1 MPHTE
6 RGPGRPPGPTRRTE
20 RTVLAAALKLFLEG
34 GADALTFNRIAEE
47 TGVSRSTI
55 YRHWPDRAALVAT
68 MLEKATFPHHAER
81 LNGELSNDLH
91 VAMESMVE
99 RFEHRPVREF
109 FAALLTFGYTS
120 DDVSTTGEAFI
131 GGLLAPVHDVIADGI
146 ERGDLEGDTHDLT
159 AELVGP
165 LALLHVLLGQTVT
178 VEDGRRA
185 VERFLALHT

>member
-1 MPHTE
+1 MPTTE

-20 RTVLAAALKLFLEG
+20 KTVLAAALRLFLEG

-68 MLEKATFPHHAER
+68 MLEKATFPHHTER
-81 LNGELSNDLH
+81 LTGALENDLH

-109 FAALLTFGYTS
+109 FAALLTFGFTS
-120 DDVSTTGEAFI
+120 DNVTTTGEAFI
-131 GGLLAPVHDVIADGI
+131 GGLLEPVHDVIADAI
-146 ERGDLEGDTHDLT
+146 ARGDLEGETHDLT

-178 VEDGRRA
+178 IDDGRRV